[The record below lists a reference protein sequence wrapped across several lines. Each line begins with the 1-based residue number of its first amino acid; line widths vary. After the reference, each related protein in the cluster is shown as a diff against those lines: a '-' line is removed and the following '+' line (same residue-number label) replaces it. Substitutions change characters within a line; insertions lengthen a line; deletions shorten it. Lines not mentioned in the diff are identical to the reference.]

1 MNIFLPLSKVDVEK
15 REVWGT
21 MAQEL
26 ADKAGEIMDYKTS
39 KPNFEKWSSEIEKST
54 DGKSLGNVREM
65 HGHSAAGKLTM
76 MEFDDKDKR
85 IDVCAK
91 VVDDA
96 AWKKVIEGVYT
107 GFSIGGSYAKRWQD
121 GDLKRYTAVPAEV
134 SLVDN
139 PCLPTATYQ
148 MIKADGVIETR
159 PLGKVAARE
168 DVKPAEGEGKYG
180 DVEFADTKNKK
191 YPLDTPAHT
200 RSAASYFGMPK
211 NRAKYSAEDQKT
223 IDAKIS
229 AAKKKHGIG
238 EATAEKFAA
247 VIGQVNEAGLAKEY
261 TALTRV
267 YGNWTQNGFK
277 KGLCEVASL
286 AWAIQSIDY
295 ICRAAEDEAERE
307 GDESKVPAMLA
318 EIREKLGAVLV
329 DMAQEEVEELNPK
342 EEGETD
348 MNPTEKLQRALG
360 LLAEVHGEAALG
372 KAVSGKE
379 HQGMVQEIHDHAV
392 ALGAGHGGLHDAQL
406 KKDGYELPETGDKAK
421 SEAGVKRG
429 DEDKDEEK
437 HEAEKAMIADL
448 KKRLEVLESQP
459 AASKGASPVVVAV
472 GKDGDDSSAREAAA
486 KKADFEKNASAL
498 DLVKMAAQNG
508 RPMTPNDLM
517 KL

>member
-1 MNIFLPLSKVDVEK
+1 MNIFLPLSKVDIEK

-107 GFSIGGSYAKRWQD
+107 GFSIGGSYARRWQD
-121 GDLKRYTAVPAEV
+121 GDLKRYTAIPAEV

-148 MIKADGVIETR
+148 MIKADGSVEIR
-159 PLGKVAARE
+159 KVAARE

-180 DVEFADTKNKK
+180 DVEFADAKNKK

-200 RSAASYFGMPK
+200 RFTASYFGMPK

-238 EATAEKFAA
+238 EGTAEKFAVA
-247 VIGQVNEAGLAKEY
+247 IGQAEAAGLVKEY
-261 TALTRV
+261 SALTRV
-267 YGNWTQNGFK
+267 YGEWAKNGFK

-295 ICRAAEDEAERE
+295 ICRAAEEEAERE
-307 GDESKVPAMLA
+307 GDSSKVPAMLA
-318 EIREKLGAVLV
+318 EIREKLGSVLV
-329 DMAQEEVEELNPK
+329 DMAQEEVEELTPK
-342 EEGETD
+342 EEGEID

-379 HQGMVQEIHDHAV
+379 HQSMVQEIHDHAC
-392 ALGAGHGGLHDAQL
+392 ALGAGHSGLHDKEL
-406 KKDGYELPETGDKAK
+406 KKDGYGLPETGDKAK
-421 SEAGVKRG
+421 ADKPVERDK
-429 DEDKDEEK
+429 EDRDEEI
-437 HEAEKAMIADL
+437 HEAAKAVIADL
-448 KKRLEVLESQP
+448 QKRLSVLESQP

-472 GKDGDDSSAREAAA
+472 GKDGDDGAAREVAA
-486 KKADFEKNASAL
+486 KKAEFEKNASAL
-498 DLVKMAAQNG
+498 DLVKAAAQNG
-508 RPMTPNDLM
+508 RAMSPNDLM